1 MKKMLLTV
9 LLAAFIL
16 PFAAAQGKLEVGKKA
31 PEWTLSDASKKE
43 FTMNSWPGKVLQIN
57 YVDPDNE
64 DLNDQFNDAVNKA
77 INTDKIIDMNAY
89 KGFGIVDLKS
99 TRLPD
104 GLVPTIAGRKAK
116 KYNTTIL
123 FDSKGVLHESW
134 GLPKDSYS
142 VVIIDKNRIVR
153 GIFTGKIADGDIQ
166 GIIEMIIKLTKE

>member
-1 MKKMLLTV
+1 MKKLLFTL

-31 PEWTLSDASKKE
+31 PEWALPDASKQE

-64 DLNDQFNDAVNKA
+64 DLNDKFNDAVEKA
-77 INTDKIIDMNAY
+77 IDIDKIIDQNAY
-89 KGFGIVDLKS
+89 KGFGIVDLQS

-104 GLVPTIAGRKAK
+104 GLVRAIAGRKAK
-116 KYNTTIL
+116 RYNTTIL

-142 VVIIDKNRIVR
+142 VVIIDKKRIVR
-153 GIFTGKIADGDIQ
+153 GIYNGKIADADIQ
-166 GIIEMIIKLTKE
+166 GIIEMIVKLTKE

>member
-104 GLVPTIAGRKAK
+104 GLVRTIAGRKAK

>member
-1 MKKMLLTV
+1 MKKLLYTV

-31 PEWTLSDASKKE
+31 PEWTLPDAAKKE
-43 FTMNSWPGKVLQIN
+43 FTMNSWSGKVLQIN

-64 DLNDQFNDAVNKA
+64 DLNDKFNDAVDKA
-77 INTDKIIDMNAY
+77 INIDKIIDMDAY
-89 KGFGIVDLKS
+89 KGFGIVDLQS

-104 GLVPTIAGRKAK
+104 GLVRTIAGRKAK

-134 GLPKDSYS
+134 GMPKDSYS

-153 GIFTGKIADGDIQ
+153 GIYYGKIADSEIQ
-166 GIIEMIIKLTKE
+166 GIIELIIKLTKE

>member
-104 GLVPTIAGRKAK
+104 GLVRTIAGRKAK

-134 GLPKDSYS
+134 G
-142 VVIIDKNRIVR
+142 
-153 GIFTGKIADGDIQ
+153 
-166 GIIEMIIKLTKE
+166 